1 MKSNLLVIV
10 LLGLLLG
17 TVGVW
22 ASAVNIS
29 GTWDRSVDTGDGR
42 GLHPDGTF
50 VFKQAGEKLTGTLSV
65 SQGERIVTG
74 TVKGDKVEFIIES
87 KDDRGEP
94 FKVPFTG
101 TIESPTKISGT
112 AGDAKGKGT
121 FKWTA
126 TKK

>member
-1 MKSNLLVIV
+1 MKSQLLIVV

-22 ASAVNIS
+22 ASAVDIS
-29 GTWDRSVDTGDGR
+29 GTWARSVDTGDDR

-50 VFKQAGEKLTGTLSV
+50 VFKQAGEKLTGALSV
-65 SQGERIVTG
+65 LQGERKVTG
-74 TVKGDKVEFIIES
+74 TVKGDKVEFIIEG

-101 TIESPTKISGT
+101 TIESPTKM
-112 AGDAKGKGT
+112 
-121 FKWTA
+121 
-126 TKK
+126 